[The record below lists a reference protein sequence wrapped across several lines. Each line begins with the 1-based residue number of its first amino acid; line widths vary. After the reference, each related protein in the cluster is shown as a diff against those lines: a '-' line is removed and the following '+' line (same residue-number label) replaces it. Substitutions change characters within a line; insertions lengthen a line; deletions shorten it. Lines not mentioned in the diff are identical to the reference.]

1 MARIDFE
8 NHFAA
13 TEWLAAARRNATQA
27 PAGAASIFGPG
38 SPMAA
43 KLTDLGEGRLTAMD
57 EAGMDVA
64 VLSLSAPGIE
74 RFEPLAATKIA
85 KAANDELA
93 GAISKYP
100 SRFRGFAAL
109 SARDTDAAV
118 VEFERCVKELGFVGW
133 NTHSNF
139 GDSYLDEKRYWPLLA
154 KAEELAAPIYIH
166 PDLPIIPQFCTYGF
180 GLAGPSYGYG
190 AETALAMMRLVI
202 GGVFD
207 VFPKLKIILGHLG
220 EGLPFMMDRVN
231 RPYVQGLVR
240 TDPAIA
246 PTLKKTPAKYL
257 LDNMVVTTSGNYS
270 TSAFV
275 CTKSE
280 LGIERILLG
289 SDYPYES
296 MKTCVDFL
304 EAQAMSPSEAQQLYE
319 TNAGS
324 LGVRA

>member
-1 MARIDFE
+1 
-8 NHFAA
+8 
-13 TEWLAAARRNATQA
+13 
-27 PAGAASIFGPG
+27 
-38 SPMAA
+38 
-43 KLTDLGEGRLTAMD
+43 
-57 EAGMDVA
+57 
-64 VLSLSAPGIE
+64 
-74 RFEPLAATKIA
+74 
-85 KAANDELA
+85 
-93 GAISKYP
+93 
-100 SRFRGFAAL
+100 
-109 SARDTDAAV
+109 
-118 VEFERCVKELGFVGW
+118 
-133 NTHSNF
+133 
-139 GDSYLDEKRYWPLLA
+139 
-154 KAEELAAPIYIH
+154 
-166 PDLPIIPQFCTYGF
+166 
-180 GLAGPSYGYG
+180 
-190 AETALAMMRLVI
+190 MMRLVI

-280 LGIERILLG
+280 LGIERIVLG

-324 LGVRA
+324 LGVSA

>member
-13 TEWLAAARRNATQA
+13 TAWLAAVRRNDLQL
-27 PAGAASIFGPG
+27 PAWSISMFDPG
-38 SPMAA
+38 SPIAEILA
-43 KLTDLGEGRLTAMD
+43 DLGEGRIKAMD
-57 EAGMDVA
+57 EAGVDVA

-74 RFEPLAATKIA
+74 RFDPSVGTKLAKE
-85 KAANDELA
+85 ANDELA
-93 GAISKYP
+93 AAIDKYP
-100 SRFRGFAAL
+100 DRYRGFAAL
-109 SARDTDAAV
+109 AARDTDAAV
-118 VEFERCVKELGFVGW
+118 VELERCMKELGFVGW

-154 KAEELAAPIYIH
+154 KCQELAAPIYIH
-166 PDLPIIPQFCTYGF
+166 PDLPIIPQFHTYGF

-207 VFPKLKIILGHLG
+207 VFPKLKVILGHYG

-240 TDPAIA
+240 TDPSIA
-246 PTLKKTPAKYL
+246 PKLKRTPAEYL

-270 TSAFV
+270 NSAFI

-280 LGIERILLG
+280 LGIERIVLG

-296 MKTCVDFL
+296 MSSCTSFL
-304 EAQAMSPSEAQQLYE
+304 DKQLMSPAESQQLYE
-319 TNAGS
+319 TNAAS
-324 LGVRA
+324 LGVKV